1 MLSSWSAI
9 FVELTCLECAMRT
22 CFRFVAL
29 IVALLVACQC
39 FPKQLPA
46 AKPSEI
52 DVAHSSIT
60 VHVQRGGVFGFT
72 GDNHEIHAPISKGK
86 VDEAAKSV
94 DFQVE
99 TAKMQVLDPKM
110 DPAKRAQVQEKM
122 LGPDVLDSAHFP
134 LIEFSSTSVQSDK
147 TGHWFV
153 TGNLKLHGQS
163 RPVTVQ
169 VSEPA
174 EEVSASGPRPK
185 VRHYSGTASLKQ
197 SDYGIKPV
205 KIAGGTVKV
214 KDEIKIDFEIVTR

>member
-1 MLSSWSAI
+1 
-9 FVELTCLECAMRT
+9 MRT
-22 CFRFVAL
+22 CFRFFAL
-29 IVALLVACQC
+29 IVALSVARQC
-39 FPKQLPA
+39 FAKPLPT

-72 GDNHEIHAPISKGK
+72 GDNHEINAPISKGK

-94 DFQVE
+94 EFQVE

-110 DPAKRAQVQEKM
+110 DSAKRAQVQEKM
-122 LGPDVLDSAHFP
+122 LGPDVLDSAHYP

-147 TGHWFV
+147 SGHWFV

-174 EEVSASGPRPK
+174 EEVSASSPRPK
-185 VRHYSGTASLKQ
+185 VHHYNGAASLKQ
-197 SDYGIKPV
+197 SAFGIKPV
-205 KIAGGTVKV
+205 SIAGGTVKV

>member
-1 MLSSWSAI
+1 
-9 FVELTCLECAMRT
+9 MRT
-22 CFRFVAL
+22 CFRCLVLA
-29 IVALLVACQC
+29 VTLLLACRC
-39 FPKQLPA
+39 FPKQLPT

-52 DVAHSSIT
+52 DVEHSSLT
-60 VHVQRGGVFGFT
+60 VHVQRGGMFGFT

-86 VDEAAKSV
+86 VDEVAKSV

-122 LGPDVLDSAHFP
+122 LGPDVLDSAHYP

-147 TGHWFV
+147 SGHWFV

-169 VSEPA
+169 VSQPA
-174 EEVSASGPRPK
+174 QEARAAGAGPK

-197 SDYGIKPV
+197 SDFGIKPIS
-205 KIAGGTVKV
+205 IAGGTVKV

>member
-1 MLSSWSAI
+1 
-9 FVELTCLECAMRT
+9 MRT
-22 CFRFVAL
+22 CFRVPVLA
-29 IVALLVACQC
+29 VVLLVACWC
-39 FPKQLPA
+39 FAKQLPT

-110 DPAKRAQVQEKM
+110 DPAKRTQVQEKM
-122 LGPDVLDSAHFP
+122 LGPDVLDSAHYP

-163 RPVTVQ
+163 HPVTVQ
-169 VSEPA
+169 VSEPV
-174 EEVSASGPRPK
+174 EEVSASAPRPK

-205 KIAGGTVKV
+205 SIAGGTVKV
-214 KDEIKIDFEIVTR
+214 KDEIKIDFQIVTH

>member
-1 MLSSWSAI
+1 
-9 FVELTCLECAMRT
+9 MRT
-22 CFRFVAL
+22 CFRFLAL
-29 IVALLVACQC
+29 IVALVVACQC
-39 FPKQLPA
+39 FAKQLPA

-72 GDNHEIHAPISKGK
+72 GDNHEIHAPITKGK

-94 DFQVE
+94 EFQVE

-110 DPAKRAQVQEKM
+110 DPAKRTQVQEKM
-122 LGPDVLDSAHFP
+122 LGPDVLDSAHYP

-174 EEVSASGPRPK
+174 EELSAASSRPK

-205 KIAGGTVKV
+205 RIAGGTVKV
-214 KDEIKIDFEIVTR
+214 KDEIKIDFQIVTR